1 MYRKYRAC
9 CACIA
14 CRSRHACTYAP
25 NVLLSSPQRRHWS
38 EWLSSG
44 GCLDSTLV
52 AQVQRKTCSPQ
63 HRELTRLE
71 CLARPPLSLSHTP
84 SILLSGSLSLSHEFV
99 GERGAHVNEVQCIFE
114 RAKSGGDA
122 ASSRR
127 RMNTRPARKARRWKK
142 EAEKASARTYVLRM

>member
-71 CLARPPLSLSHTP
+71 CLARPPSLSPLPP
-84 SILLSGSLSLSHEFV
+84 SSQALSPCLTSWSANGV
-99 GERGAHVNEVQCIFE
+99 GAHVNEVQCIFE

-142 EAEKASARTYVLRM
+142 KAEKASARTYVLRM